1 MHSLSSLSAPPPPPV
16 QGDSIAGIGYRLELD
31 GMTMRGKVDTHGI
44 VSAVLEK
51 RLDPMPATL
60 TVSGQMNHWTD
71 ESRFGIAII
80 VG

>member
-1 MHSLSSLSAPPPPPV
+1 
-16 QGDSIAGIGYRLELD
+16 
-31 GMTMRGKVDTHGI
+31 MRGKVDTHGT

-60 TVSGQMNHWTD
+60 MLSGQLNHWTD
-71 ESRFGIAII
+71 ESKFGIAIT

>member
-1 MHSLSSLSAPPPPPV
+1 
-16 QGDSIAGIGYRLELD
+16 
-31 GMTMRGKVDTHGI
+31 MRGKVDTHGI

>member
-1 MHSLSSLSAPPPPPV
+1 
-16 QGDSIAGIGYRLELD
+16 
-31 GMTMRGKVDTHGI
+31 MRGKLDTHGI

-60 TVSGQMNHWTD
+60 MVSGQMHHWTD
-71 ESRFGIAII
+71 ESRFGIAIT